1 MDRFVLIIGI
11 AVILGSLG
19 GRIFARLRIPQVVGY
34 LIVGVLAILI
44 GGVWFHA
51 ITPEDIQRLE
61 PISLLALAIIGFS
74 IGGELKKEV
83 FHNHGKGL
91 VILLLSEG
99 ITAALFVAVLT
110 GLVTCPWRN
119 LPDNGIIRVL
129 SHGNWTLAIL
139 LGAIASATAPAA
151 TVDVLWEYKT
161 RGILTATVMAI
172 VALDDG
178 LALLLFGF
186 ASSVADLLSGNADF
200 SLMQMIG
207 KPLYDIL
214 GSIILGTMVG
224 SAYAFVLRFFFN
236 RDMILPLCVGSL
248 LSVVGIC
255 HYLDLDLILAAMSSG
270 VMVANLAQR
279 KSREAFDQL
288 SRFAPPIF
296 VLFFV
301 LVGTRLQPKAMAG
314 WMIVI
319 AVVYLIGRTAGK
331 FLGAYLGSKWGR
343 MPLKV
348 RKYLG
353 LCLFS
358 QAGVAIGLA
367 ILAGHRLPHE
377 TAQTIILVITA
388 TTFLV
393 QIIGPPSVR
402 FAVLKADE
410 IGKDVTEEDL
420 LASHYVR
427 DFMDSKPPVLKSNTP
442 IKQILQKT
450 AESDSLFYPVVDE
463 GSRLVGMISFLEI
476 KNLFVMEGLEGLE
489 GLVLACDLMGKI
501 HAVTVPEARL
511 VDALEKMKEE
521 DVEFLPVVRTDKDLR
536 LVGMIEERRIRQAL
550 NREIVRLSATTPA
563 AGS

>member
-1 MDRFVLIIGI
+1 MDRLLVIIGL
-11 AVILGSLG
+11 AVILGSFG
-19 GRIFARLRIPQVVGY
+19 GRVFTRFKIPRVVGY
-34 LIVGVLAILI
+34 IVTGVLAIFI

-83 FHNHGKGL
+83 FQKHGKGL

-99 ITAALFVAVLT
+99 ITAALLVAVLT
-110 GLVTCPWRN
+110 GLVTCPWTR
-119 LPDNGIIRVL
+119 LPTDGIIRVL
-129 SHGNWTLAIL
+129 TQGNWSLAIL

-161 RGILTATVMAI
+161 RGILTTTVMAI

-186 ASSVADLLSGNADF
+186 ASSIVDLFSGNGDF
-200 SLMQMIG
+200 SLTSVISN
-207 KPLYDIL
+207 PLYDIL
-214 GSIILGTMVG
+214 GSIILGALVG
-224 SAYAFVLRFFFN
+224 SAYAMVLRIFYN
-236 RDMILPLCVGSL
+236 REMILPLCIGSL
-248 LSVVGIC
+248 LSIIGVC
-255 HYLDLDLILAAMSSG
+255 HYLDLDLILAAMSGG
-270 VMVANLAQR
+270 VMVTNLAPR
-279 KSREAFDQL
+279 KSQEAFDQL

-301 LVGTRLQPKAMAG
+301 LVGARLQPKAMAG
-314 WMIVI
+314 WMILL
-319 AVVYLIGRTAGK
+319 AVAYLIGRTAGK
-331 FLGAYLGSKWGR
+331 FLGAYFGSKWGG
-343 MPLKV
+343 MPSTV

-353 LCLFS
+353 FCLFS

-377 TAQTIILVITA
+377 TAQSIILVITA

-420 LASHYVR
+420 LDSYHVR
-427 DFMDSKPPVLKSNTP
+427 EFMDSKPPAFKSNTP
-442 IKQILQKT
+442 LKQVLQT
-450 AESDSLFYPVVDE
+450 AAESNTLFYPVVDE
-463 GSRLVGMISFLEI
+463 RSRPVGMISFLEI
-476 KNLFVMEGLEGLE
+476 KNLFVMEGLEN
-489 GLVLACDLMGKI
+489 LVLACDLMGKI
-501 HAVTVPEARL
+501 HAITVPEARL
-511 VDALEKMKEE
+511 VDALDKMREE
-521 DVEFLPVVRTDKDLR
+521 NVEVLPVVSTDKEPQL
-536 LVGMIEERRIRQAL
+536 LGMIEQRKIRLAL
-550 NREIVRLSATTPA
+550 NREIVRRRREEA
-563 AGS
+563 